1 MPKGTLGKELRRIL
15 YVEDEEDIRM
25 VGEMSLVDVGGF
37 EVRTCASGP
46 DAIAAAVAFA
56 PDLVLLDVMMPG
68 MDGPTLLRALRA
80 LPAVAAVPAIF
91 MTAKIMAA
99 EIAEL
104 KAAGALDVVPKPFD
118 PMTLPDEIR
127 AIWSRTG

>member
-1 MPKGTLGKELRRIL
+1 MTTEPTGKDLRRIL

-46 DAIAAAVAFA
+46 EAMAAAAAFA
-56 PDLVLLDVMMPG
+56 PDLILLDVMMPG
-68 MDGPTLLRALRA
+68 MDGPSVLRALRA
-80 LPAVAAVPAIF
+80 LPALATVPVIF

-104 KAAGALDVVPKPFD
+104 KAAGAIDVVPKPFD

-127 AIWSRTG
+127 AIWSRAG

>member
-1 MPKGTLGKELRRIL
+1 MTKKLNRIL

-37 EVRTCASGP
+37 EVRACASGP
-46 DAIAAAVAFA
+46 EAIGAAAAFA
-56 PDLVLLDVMMPG
+56 PDLILLDVMMPG
-68 MDGPTLLRALRA
+68 MDGPSVLRALRA
-80 LPAVAAVPAIF
+80 LPELSAVPAIF

-127 AIWSRTG
+127 AIWSRMA

>member
-1 MPKGTLGKELRRIL
+1 MDQELRRIL
-15 YVEDEEDIRM
+15 YVEDEDDIRM

-37 EVRTCASGP
+37 EVLTCSSG
-46 DAIAAAVAFA
+46 AEAVAAAAKFA
-56 PDLVLLDVMMPG
+56 PDLLLLDVMMPG
-68 MDGPTLLRALRA
+68 MDGPSVLKTLRGE
-80 LPAVAAVPAIF
+80 PATAAVPAIF

-104 KAAGALDVVPKPFD
+104 KAYGALDVVPKPFD

-127 AIWSRTG
+127 AIWSRSG